1 MTLCSIDKR
10 VNDKILKI
18 YQLIF
23 AVSRRLFSKSVAN
36 SNDALRTLAFESL
49 SAEEQKLRSSLEQE
63 VKTSFYIA
71 GMALIKLNELR
82 LYRSTHLSFEEFCQ
96 DVFGYSSD
104 YAYLKMA
111 AAKVY
116 QNLIE
121 HLRPRS
127 DIPTNGRCLLPT
139 RQRQLRSIVKAKLD
153 LDAQV
158 EVWNMAIALA
168 EGTVP
173 SSSIVSEAV
182 NLYLAEDDTKP
193 NPFKEGQICQIVV
206 RGNSKLKGLGASWC
220 IIEETCDRSCIVN
233 TWNNQLEIPV
243 NNLESQQYDDEQY
256 RAIEDLGVRMTL
268 LHQTGRLDNAALWI
282 LEGLAKLDKPYLTPL
297 EEKLLRVLEDF
308 YISHD
313 VE

>member
-1 MTLCSIDKR
+1 M
-10 VNDKILKI
+10 
-18 YQLIF
+18 Y
-23 AVSRRLFSKSVAN
+23 RRSFTKSVAN
-36 SNDALRTLAFESL
+36 SNDALRTPAFESL

-139 RQRQLRSIVKAKLD
+139 RQRQLRPIVKAKLD
-153 LDAQV
+153 EDAQL
-158 EVWNMAIALA
+158 EVWNMAIALS
-168 EGTVP
+168 EQKVP
-173 SSSIVSEAV
+173 SSSIVTKAV
-182 NLYLAEDDTKP
+182 NLYLAENGTQL
-193 NPFKEGQICQIVV
+193 NPFTEGEICQIIV
-206 RGNSKLKGLGASWC
+206 RGNNQLKGLGGCWC
-220 IIEETCDRSCIVN
+220 IVESVDDSSCIVN
-233 TWNNQLEIPV
+233 TWNNQLSVPA
-243 NNLESQQYDDEQY
+243 NNLESKGFDESQHK
-256 RAIEDLGVRMTL
+256 AIEDIGVRMTK
-268 LHQTGRLDNAALWI
+268 LHQTGKLDEAALWV
-282 LEGLAKLDKPYLTPL
+282 LNGVDLA
-297 EEKLLRVLEDF
+297 
-308 YISHD
+308 I
-313 VE
+313 

>member
-1 MTLCSIDKR
+1 MYRKT
-10 VNDKILKI
+10 
-18 YQLIF
+18 F
-23 AVSRRLFSKSVAN
+23 ARSSRN
-36 SNDALRTLAFESL
+36 SHDELRTRAFESL
-49 SAEEQKLRSSLEQE
+49 SIEEILLREALEQK
-63 VKTSFYIA
+63 VKTAFYVA
-71 GMALIKLNELR
+71 GMALIELNELR

-121 HLRPRS
+121 HLSPRS

-139 RQRQLRSIVKAKLD
+139 RQRQLRPIVKAKLNCE
-153 LDAQV
+153 AQV

-168 EGTVP
+168 EGKVP

-182 NLYLAEDDTKP
+182 ELYLAGDDAKL
-193 NPFKEGQICQIVV
+193 NPFQEGEICQIVV

-220 IIEETCDRSCIVN
+220 IVEETCDSSCIVN
-233 TWNNQLEIPV
+233 TWNDRLEIPV
-243 NNLESQQYDDEQY
+243 NNLKSQKYDEQQY

-268 LHQTGRLDNAALWI
+268 LHQTGKLDKAALWI
-282 LEGLAKLDKPYLTPL
+282 LEGLAKLDNPYLTPL

-308 YISHD
+308 YLFHD
-313 VE
+313 EE